1 MKTKTAMKEM
11 RKEKEFDCS
20 AASALPNFCVS
31 FPQPMIFWN
40 ALRWTSLYAQ
50 VACVINKT
58 ERGVASGRIRVS
70 KRRTALCLLLLP
82 ITLLMAKTLRSQSQ
96 NSPKK
101 SAKTVGQNPSAKSPL
116 KKLTPAAQQWVDA
129 TMRKM
134 SVEEKIGQLLFTTY
148 HGTFTSTDSPPYQQ
162 MLHSVKDLHVG
173 GFIIVTHIGP
183 LGIEKSQAY
192 PTAALNNELQ
202 TKAKIPLLVGADFER
217 GSAMRLDEGTS
228 FPTNMALAAAGNPKD
243 AYTMGKITA
252 IEARDVGVHWIYAP
266 VADVNNNPEN
276 PIVNT
281 RSFGEDPARV
291 AEFVSEYVRGV
302 NENGGLATAKH
313 FPGHGDTA
321 ADSHIDLPV
330 IKADRAR
337 LDALELVPFRAAIEA
352 GVGSIMTGHLNVPSL
367 EPDPN
372 TPATLSNNILT
383 GVLRDQLGFQGLV
396 ITDAMDMG
404 GITVRFA
411 PGEAAVRAVLA
422 GADALLMPPVPD
434 AAFEALQEAVK
445 SGRISKE
452 RLDASVRRILEA
464 KARLGLEKNRLVDLG
479 ALNTRFASVNWQR
492 EAQDISDRGIT
503 LLRDTPKRLPLDATR
518 PSRALLLAFY
528 ADPEPYPG
536 EDLERELRKRFDS
549 VTTLRADTRFVSAAN
564 LKLPSPD
571 SYDVAL
577 LALFVRVSDRKGNV
591 DVPAEQSALAEQV
604 YKAGKPVITVAFGSP
619 YLIERFPQAETWL
632 GAFGI
637 SDVAQISVARAL
649 FGEIPVRGHLPV
661 TIPGIGLKT
670 GFGIEVPADA
680 MKLQPMD
687 VREEA
692 RLQPAF
698 DVIEAAVKDKAF
710 PGATLAIGYKG
721 KVSVHAFGKL
731 SYDANSPS
739 VNTGTLYDIAS
750 LTKVVGT
757 TTISEKLVEHDFP
770 VALDLDAK
778 VERYLPE
785 WISSGSQLEWRH
797 RVTVRH
803 LLTHTSGLPAFK
815 EYWRTSKGKQDTLN
829 RIFAEPLEYE
839 PGTKMIYSDLGIILL
854 AEIIH
859 RLTGKT
865 MDELARE
872 NIFSPL
878 GMNHTMYLPPKKIWP
893 AIAPTEIDNQLRH
906 RLIQGEVHDEN
917 AFAIGGV
924 SGHAG
929 LFSTAPDLA
938 VFCHMELNGGVYGH
952 AQIVKR
958 ATIAQFTVPQEL
970 SKGTRTLGWVVPTE
984 GSFMGHFYGPHAFGH
999 TGFTGTSIYIDPDR
1013 QLFVVLLTNRVNPTR
1028 ENMKI
1033 SKVRPALH
1041 DAVVQSLGLATSV
1054 APAN

>member
-1 MKTKTAMKEM
+1 
-11 RKEKEFDCS
+11 
-20 AASALPNFCVS
+20 
-31 FPQPMIFWN
+31 
-40 ALRWTSLYAQ
+40 
-50 VACVINKT
+50 
-58 ERGVASGRIRVS
+58 
-70 KRRTALCLLLLP
+70 
-82 ITLLMAKTLRSQSQ
+82 
-96 NSPKK
+96 
-101 SAKTVGQNPSAKSPL
+101 
-116 KKLTPAAQQWVDA
+116 
-129 TMRKM
+129 M
-134 SVEEKIGQLLFTTY
+134 STDEKIGQLLFTTY
-148 HGTFTSTDSPPYQQ
+148 HGTFTSTDSPAYQQ
-162 MLHSVKDLHVG
+162 MLHFVNDLHAG

-202 TKAKIPLLVGADFER
+202 AKAKIPLLVGADFER

-228 FPTNMALAAAGNPKD
+228 FPTQMALAAAGNPND

-252 IEARDVGVHWIYAP
+252 IEARDAGVHWIYAP
-266 VADVNNNPEN
+266 VADINNNPEN
-276 PIVNT
+276 PIINT
-281 RSFGEDPARV
+281 RSFGENPGRV
-291 AEFVSEYVRGV
+291 AEFVSAYVRGV

-337 LDALELVPFRAAIEA
+337 LDELELVPFRAAIEA
-352 GVGSIMTGHLNVPSL
+352 GVGSVMTGHLNVPAL

-372 TPATLSNNILT
+372 TPATLSHSILT
-383 GVLRDQLGFQGLV
+383 GVLRDQLGFEGLV
-396 ITDAMDMG
+396 ITDALDMG

-422 GADALLMPPVPD
+422 GADCLLMPPVPD
-434 AAFEALQEAVK
+434 AAFEALQVAVK
-445 SGRISKE
+445 SGRISGE
-452 RLDASVRRILEA
+452 RLDGSVRRILEA
-464 KARLGLEKNRLVDLG
+464 KARLGLDKNRLVDLAG
-479 ALNTRFASVNWQR
+479 LNTKFASVKWQS

-503 LLRDTPKRLPLDATR
+503 LLRDTPKRLPLDGTK

-549 VTTLRADTRFVSAAN
+549 VTTLRADTRFANAAN
-564 LKLPSPD
+564 LKLPAPD
-571 SYDVAL
+571 SYDIAL
-577 LALFVRVSDRKGNV
+577 VALFVRVSDRKGNV
-591 DVPAEQSALAEQV
+591 DVPAEQAALAEQV
-604 YKAGKPVITVAFGSP
+604 YKSGKPVITLALGSP
-619 YLIERFPQAETWL
+619 YLIERFPQAETWI

-637 SDVAQISVARAL
+637 SDVAQISMARAL
-649 FGEIPVRGHLPV
+649 FGEIPMRGHLPV
-661 TIPGIGLKT
+661 TIPGIGLKA
-670 GFGIEVPADA
+670 GSGIEVPAEQ
-680 MKLQPMD
+680 MKLAPMD
-687 VREEA
+687 VRGEA
-692 RLQPAF
+692 QLRPAF

-721 KVSVHAFGKL
+721 KVSVHEFGKL
-731 SYDANSPS
+731 SYDAKSSS
-739 VNTGTLYDIAS
+739 VNVDTMYDIAS

-757 TTISEKLVEHDFP
+757 ATITEKLFEGDFP
-770 VALDLDAK
+770 VPLDLDAK

-785 WISSGSQLEWRH
+785 WTSSGAQLEWRH

-815 EYWRTSKGKQDTLN
+815 EYWRTSKGKQDTLG

-859 RLTGKT
+859 RLTGKNL
-865 MDELARE
+865 DELTRAD
-872 NIFSPL
+872 IFSPL

-893 AIAPTEIDNQLRH
+893 TIAPTEIDNQLRH

-938 VFCHMELNGGVYGH
+938 VFCQMLLNGGLYAH
-952 AQIVKR
+952 QRIVR
-958 ATIAQFTVPQEL
+958 RSTIAQFTVPQEI
-970 SKGTRTLGWVVPTE
+970 SGRTRTLGWVVPGE
-984 GSFMGHFYGPHAFGH
+984 NSFMGHFYGPHSYGH

-1013 QLFVVLLTNRVNPTR
+1013 QLFVVLLTNRVHPTR

-1033 SKVRPALH
+1033 AKVRVALH
-1041 DAVVQSLGLATSV
+1041 DAVVQALGLATAG
-1054 APAN
+1054 APTQ